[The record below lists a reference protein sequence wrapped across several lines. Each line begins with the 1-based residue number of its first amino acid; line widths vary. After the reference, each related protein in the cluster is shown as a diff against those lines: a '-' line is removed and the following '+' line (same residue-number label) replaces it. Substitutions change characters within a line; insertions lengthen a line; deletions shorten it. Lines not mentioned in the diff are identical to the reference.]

1 MCKAMS
7 YPASLLLSL
16 ALLVMPATVA
26 AQPTPTPGSGPRIL
40 PPDARHY
47 GKTYGEWSAVWW
59 QWFVAQPPEEVVACG
74 PGPVAGVWFGG
85 GPSSDVPITLACT
98 MPADTALFFPVI
110 AAECS
115 EAEGDGTTEAELR
128 ACATELA
135 DAVTVAEATIDG
147 VAVRDMA
154 RYRVQSPL
162 FTFTL
167 PEDNLFNA
175 RPGPSPSVADGYWIM
190 LAPLSVGAHTVYI
203 HGAAGP
209 PGEDPVFEV
218 TVTVNITVTA
228 SPAMPGL
235 PNTGEGG
242 AVVARGVGS
251 GVTSLLLAGLLA
263 VLVGWG
269 VRRHRSAG

>member
-1 MCKAMS
+1 MCKAML

-40 PPDARHY
+40 PPDGRHY
-47 GKTYGEWSAVWW
+47 GKTYGEWSAAWW
-59 QWFVAQPPEEVVACG
+59 QWLAPQRPGEEITCG
-74 PGPVAGVWFGG
+74 PGPTAGGWFGG
-85 GPSSDVPITLACT
+85 GPSSDVLITLVCT

-135 DAVTVAEATIDG
+135 DAITVAEAIIDG
-147 VAVRDMA
+147 GAMQDMS

-167 PEDNLFNA
+167 PEDNGFNA
-175 RPGPSPSVADGYWIM
+175 RPGPSPAVADGYWLM
-190 LAPLSVGAHTVYI
+190 LAPLSVGAHTVDI

-228 SPAMPGL
+228 SPAMPEL
-235 PNTGEGG
+235 PDTGEGG

-263 VLVGWG
+263 VLVGGG